1 MTAFPQKR
9 LTAMSDYLVDKLAK
23 TSELTAEEYLSLI
36 ENRNEYRDS
45 ITKAADKKR
54 REYYGNKIFIR
65 GLIEFSNICKNDCF
79 YCGIRKSN
87 KSANRYRL
95 TPAQILDCCEKGYAL
110 GFRTFVLQGGEDGH
124 FTDENLVPIVQGIKK
139 AHPDCAVTLSVGE
152 RSFES
157 YKALRQAGA
166 DRYLL
171 RHETATQSHYEKL
184 HPKEMSFDNRMR
196 CLADLK
202 SLGYQ
207 TGAGFMVGS
216 PYQTNEDIVRDIL
229 FLKKLKPE
237 MVGIGPFI
245 PHKDTPFANFGAGSA
260 ELTCFLLSVIRL
272 TLPNVLLPATTA
284 LATVDP
290 RGREMGIEAGANVLM
305 PNLSPSA
312 VTKDY
317 TLYDNKVCTG
327 DETAQEIEKMRL
339 RMERIGYSIV
349 TERGDCKG
357 IKDKEK

>member
-1 MTAFPQKR
+1 
-9 LTAMSDYLVDKLAK
+9 MSEGLVEKLAE
-23 TSELTAEEYLSLI
+23 TSELTAEEYLELI
-36 ENRNEYRDS
+36 KNREKYRES
-45 ITKAADKKR
+45 ITKAANEKR

-65 GLIEFSNICKNDCF
+65 GLIEFSNICKNDCL

-87 KSANRYRL
+87 KNAHRYRL
-95 TPAQILDCCEKGYAL
+95 SPEQILGCCQKGYAL
-110 GFRTFVLQGGEDGH
+110 GFRTFVLQGGEDPH
-124 FTDENLVPIVQGIKK
+124 FSDENLVPIVKGIKE

-157 YKALRQAGA
+157 YKALREAGA

-171 RHETATQSHYEKL
+171 RHETATLSHYQKL
-184 HPKEMSFDNRMR
+184 HPKEMSLENRIR
-196 CLADLK
+196 CLKDLK
-202 SLGYQ
+202 SLGFQ

-216 PYQTNEDIVRDIL
+216 PYQTEEDIVRDIL
-229 FLKKLKPE
+229 FLKELKPE

-245 PHKDTPFANFGAGSA
+245 PHRETPFAAFSPGTA

-284 LATVDP
+284 LATIHP
-290 RGREMGIEAGANVLM
+290 RGREMGMEAGANVLM

-349 TERGDCKG
+349 PERGDCKG
-357 IKDKEK
+357 IEDKEK